1 MLMSAR
7 RVGAEEALAKGLVS
21 RLLPRDGFA
30 AAARAYASDLAQ
42 GAPASFAMMKHQ
54 LRHADGGDFE
64 AARASAADWTRKT
77 LDAPDFKEA
86 LAAKREGRARSE
98 EHTSGLQSL
107 MRSSYAVF
115 CLKNKNTTK

>member
-1 MLMSAR
+1 MGPGNAAEMLMSAR

-42 GAPASFAMMKHQ
+42 GAPARFAMMTHQ

-64 AARASAADWTRKT
+64 AARARAAAWPRQP
-77 LDAPDFKEA
+77 LDAPHFTA
-86 LAAKREGRARSE
+86 QPAATREGRAPRF
-98 EHTSGLQSL
+98 TPVTP
-107 MRSSYAVF
+107 VF
-115 CLKNKNTTK
+115 A